1 MNKYMIQIDFDAVV
15 YTVEYEAPKDMG
27 DEIEDA
33 IASYLELETNDT
45 EYRMEEYEV
54 LENVMDS
61 FDEIKTWHRIPC
73 RVIRV

>member
-1 MNKYMIQIDFDAVV
+1 MKKYMIQIDFDTTVF
-15 YTVEYEAPKDMG
+15 TVEYEAFKDMG

-33 IASYLELETNDT
+33 IASYLESTATDD
-45 EYRMEEYEV
+45 EYEII
-54 LENVMDS
+54 ENVLDS